1 MKRTL
6 KGIRVDLGYTQE
18 DMAKAMGVS
27 IVTWNKKE
35 KGKVP
40 LLALELIK
48 ISQLANVPMADIEVI
63 K

>member
-27 IVTWNKKE
+27 KVTWNKKE
-35 KGKVP
+35 QGKVP
-40 LLALELIK
+40 LLAMELIK
-48 ISQLANVPMADIEVI
+48 ISQLANVPMADIEVVR
-63 K
+63 

>member
-1 MKRTL
+1 MKRSL
-6 KGIRVDLGYTQE
+6 KGIRVDLGLTQE

-27 IVTWNKKE
+27 KVTWNKKE

-40 LLALELIK
+40 LLALELIR
-48 ISQLANVPMADIEVI
+48 ISDMSNVPMSEIEVL

>member
-1 MKRTL
+1 MKRSL
-6 KGIRVDLGYTQE
+6 KGIRVDLGLTQE

-27 IVTWNKKE
+27 KVAWNKKE

-40 LLALELIK
+40 LLAMELIR
-48 ISQLANVPMADIEVI
+48 ISDMSNVPMSEIEVL